1 MSDTKC
7 IIKIEYNSNYCE
19 HMVEEKQSASKVN
32 VWVLCVV
39 LLYRI
44 NGG

>member
-19 HMVEEKQSASKVN
+19 KIILEKQRASKVN
-32 VWVLCVV
+32 VWV
-39 LLYRI
+39 
-44 NGG
+44 